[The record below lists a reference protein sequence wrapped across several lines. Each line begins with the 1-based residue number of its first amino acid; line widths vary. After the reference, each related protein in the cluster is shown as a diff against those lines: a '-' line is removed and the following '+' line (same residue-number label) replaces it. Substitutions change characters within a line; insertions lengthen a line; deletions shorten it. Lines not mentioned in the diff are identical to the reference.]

1 MIEIR
6 QADERGRTQ
15 LDWLEGRHS
24 FAFGGY
30 VDPAHERF
38 RSLRVLNDDII
49 QPASGFGEHGHEEM
63 EILTFV
69 VSGRL
74 VHRDSTGGGGEL
86 RAGAVQHMSAGT
98 GIRHS
103 EVNPSSDEAARILQV
118 WLLPERSGVAPG
130 YDETSWSPE
139 QLQGQWRLVAS
150 RDGRDA
156 SLPIVQDVDVYQ
168 SRLSPGDSLGHE
180 IAAGRHAWLQVVE
193 GELDVNGH
201 ALREGDGAALSDE
214 VSLTVTATT
223 ETSSILFNL
232 A

>member
-6 QADERGRTQ
+6 QADERGRTRT
-15 LDWLEGRHS
+15 DWLEGRHS

-103 EVNPSSDEAARILQV
+103 EVNPSSDEPARILQV

-130 YDETSWSPE
+130 YDERSWSPE

-150 RDGRDA
+150 REGRDD

-168 SRLSPGDSLGHE
+168 TRLHPGDGLGHE
-180 IAAGRHAWLQVVE
+180 IGAGRHAWLQVVE
-193 GELDVNGH
+193 GEVDLSGH
-201 ALREGDGAALSDE
+201 ALSEGDGAALSDE
-214 VSLTVTATT
+214 AVLSLTATT
-223 ETSSILFNL
+223 EASLILFDL